1 MGTGTVRVVRVGKP
15 GDTTSVGQLRPA
27 TVLPTRAPGSL
38 QVFQHG
44 EGRSIHSFEA
54 GKGWFF
60 KQDRGTD
67 VVLNIPN
74 EILERLQQ
82 KFLEE
87 ALTEEQ
93 QRKFGCV
100 LMTVAQLYKRPNN
113 EWLNTYLNTC
123 LNRCR
128 SIPDWIDSFQT
139 ELEAQTRTTASE
151 SYKYWNGY
159 IRSLNEG
166 QCKVNEMYRRKFG
179 LHDNLAPSIQK
190 HMSSKH
196 DFAQGLGIHEGSEYN
211 EDNFNEK
218 IEQLEDSGHVRRK
231 VLAMDESQK
240 KEYLVLGALHT
251 LYLQQ
256 NQKVPKIPADANE
269 LAGFKRKAI
278 GDLNGLTP
286 RLHQNLQGIAKQVID
301 KIERLDTGFL
311 NFIQFGSLADKSA
324 NKQALKRQVK
334 DSCVLP
340 LNEAVTALE
349 RDSELGSVYKIQYV
363 FDDRVSIDSQGP
375 IYTYLFGLKQEVDV
389 DDFTS
394 FVHRV
399 NERLRGSDPIESKVY
414 LELFK
419 GREEEGLW
427 MLSRFMEQGRVNDEG
442 AKAIIEQWI
451 AGVSLRESEADRRKA
466 IVMADAQNRPDPN
479 RLCDLLGSD
488 AEVVRVL
495 TEVPIR
501 VGAGAAHYVLE
512 SASIQCLSK
521 YLDNPNHKFKSLV
534 AGALCRLALD
544 AENRTAI
551 REAGGIPKL
560 IQCLVST
567 DTNLQ
572 QRAAGAL
579 GNLAV
584 DAGSRTAIRE
594 AGGISGLIQCLDSDN
609 IELRQNAAG
618 VLGNLSPDPKN
629 RTAIREAGGI
639 SKLIQCLGS
648 TDTNLQQS
656 AAGALGNLA
665 VDADSRTAIREAGDI
680 SGLIQCLVQCL
691 DSTDTNLQRTAA
703 GALCELTLDADSR
716 TAIREAGGIPKLINC
731 LDSTDTNLQ
740 HSAVA
745 ALYNLALDADSRTA
759 IRYNG
764 GISKLIQCLDS
775 DNIELKRNA
784 AGALCRL
791 AVDAGSRTAIREAG
805 EISKL
810 IQCLDSD
817 NIGLKRT
824 AAAALHNLALDAG
837 SRTAIREAGE
847 IPKLIQCL
855 DSDNTE
861 LRQNAAAALYNLA
874 LDAGSRTAIREAG
887 GIPKLIQLL
896 LDESIE
902 LRQNATSALCR
913 LAVDAENKQQI
924 EGELKSSRY
933 ELKSPWVP
941 WGKFNII
948 IKKDSNNRV

>member
-1 MGTGTVRVVRVGKP
+1 
-15 GDTTSVGQLRPA
+15 
-27 TVLPTRAPGSL
+27 
-38 QVFQHG
+38 
-44 EGRSIHSFEA
+44 
-54 GKGWFF
+54 
-60 KQDRGTD
+60 
-67 VVLNIPN
+67 
-74 EILERLQQ
+74 
-82 KFLEE
+82 
-87 ALTEEQ
+87 
-93 QRKFGCV
+93 
-100 LMTVAQLYKRPNN
+100 MTVAQLYKRPNN
-113 EWLNTYLNTC
+113 EWLNTYLN
-123 LNRCR
+123 RCR
-128 SIPDWIDSFQT
+128 SISDWVDSFQI
-139 ELEAQTRTTASE
+139 ELEAQTRTTASK

-211 EDNFNEK
+211 EDNFNQK
-218 IEQLEDSGHVRRK
+218 IEQLEDSVHVRRK
-231 VLAMDESQK
+231 VSAMDESQK

-349 RDSELGSVYKIQYV
+349 RDSELGSVYKIQDV

-521 YLDNPNHKFKSLV
+521 YLDNPNNKFKSLV
-534 AGALCRLALD
+534 AGALCRLALN

-572 QRAAGAL
+572 Q
-579 GNLAV
+579 
-584 DAGSRTAIRE
+584 
-594 AGGISGLIQCLDSDN
+594 
-609 IELRQNAAG
+609 
-618 VLGNLSPDPKN
+618 
-629 RTAIREAGGI
+629 
-639 SKLIQCLGS
+639 
-648 TDTNLQQS
+648 S

-665 VDADSRTAIREAGDI
+665 VDDDSRTAIREAGGI

-691 DSTDTNLQRTAA
+691 DSTDTNLR
-703 GALCELTLDADSR
+703 R
-716 TAIREAGGIPKLINC
+716 
-731 LDSTDTNLQ
+731 
-740 HSAVA
+740 SAVGV
-745 ALYNLALDADSRTA
+745 LYNLAF
-759 IRYNG
+759 
-764 GISKLIQCLDS
+764 
-775 DNIELKRNA
+775 
-784 AGALCRL
+784 
-791 AVDAGSRTAIREAG
+791 DAGSRTAIRKAG
-805 EISKL
+805 
-810 IQCLDSD
+810 
-817 NIGLKRT
+817 G
-824 AAAALHNLALDAG
+824 
-837 SRTAIREAGE
+837 

-855 DSDNTE
+855 DSDDIG
-861 LRQNAAAALYNLA
+861 LKQKAAGALSRLA
-874 LDAGSRTAIREAG
+874 FDAGSRTAIRQARGIPKLIQCLDNDNITLKRNAAAVLCELALDADSVRAIREAG
-887 GIPKLIQLL
+887 GIPKLIQCLDSDNIWLKRTAAAALRNLAVDAKNRTTIRDSGGIDKLIQCL

-902 LRQNATSALCR
+902 LRQNAADVLCD
-913 LAVDAENKQQI
+913 LAWDAKNKEEI
-924 EGELKSSRY
+924 KEKLESSGHKLKR
-933 ELKSPWVP
+933 PWFP